1 MTAKWVLALLVLFWA
16 NNVQANPLIGKQ
28 GYLVAQTNQASPIT
42 QIAQAQ
48 FSEEKINNY
57 ARAVLAI
64 EMKRAEIL
72 QRAMSSSE
80 WAIAA
85 QKASARGI
93 TVCDM
98 SKEEQ
103 TTMIQAL
110 CKELFSFAEQERRRQ
125 GFEKNS
131 EFNQMTRALQQ
142 DNQLQERVRRKMSEL
157 TGNK

>member
-1 MTAKWVLALLVLFWA
+1 MAARLVLALLVLCWA
-16 NNVQANPLIGKQ
+16 NPVQAELPLHRYRG
-28 GYLVAQTNQASPIT
+28 LVAQNTL
-42 QIAQAQ
+42 IAQIQ

-64 EMKRAEIL
+64 ETKRAEIL

-103 TTMIQAL
+103 TTTIQTL
-110 CKELFSFAEQERRRQ
+110 CKELFSFAEQERRRY

-142 DNQLQERVRRKMSEL
+142 DTQLQERVRRKMSEL